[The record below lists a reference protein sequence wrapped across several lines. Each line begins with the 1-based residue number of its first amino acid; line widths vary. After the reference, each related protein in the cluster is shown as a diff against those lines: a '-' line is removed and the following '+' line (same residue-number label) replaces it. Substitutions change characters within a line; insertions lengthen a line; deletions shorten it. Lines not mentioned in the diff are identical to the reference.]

1 MDSVADIREY
11 RGEIKL
17 VSAKID
23 DLNKQINDC
32 TDLEEK
38 KNLQDEKKQ
47 LQVKEN
53 NLQDKENKL
62 QDKENIL
69 FKLLPQQAVSVPTT
83 SSV

>member
-32 TDLEEK
+32 TDFVEK
-38 KNLQDEKKQ
+38 NKLQDEKKQ
-47 LQVKEN
+47 LQEKEN
-53 NLQDKENKL
+53 LL
-62 QDKENIL
+62 LNIL
-69 FKLLPQQAVSVPTT
+69 LKLLPQQAVSVPTT
-83 SSV
+83 SSVGT